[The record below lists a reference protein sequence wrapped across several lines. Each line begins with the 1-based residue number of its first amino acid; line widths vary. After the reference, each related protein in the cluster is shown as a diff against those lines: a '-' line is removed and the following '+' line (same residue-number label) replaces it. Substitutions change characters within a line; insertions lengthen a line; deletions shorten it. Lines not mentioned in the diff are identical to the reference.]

1 MPRRRV
7 RRGRRVTGRQFL
19 REHAENPAAPV
30 VVVSHAHFS
39 RILAARA
46 LGLAAGDGRLFASA
60 TASVAVV
67 RDYHG
72 ERCIGLWDASADLV
86 TDVIARARQR
96 TPPVP

>member
-1 MPRRRV
+1 MV
-7 RRGRRVTGRQFL
+7 F
-19 REHAENPAAPV
+19 
-30 VVVSHAHFS
+30 SHALFS

-46 LGLAAGDGRLFASA
+46 LGLAARGGHLFASA

-86 TDVIARARQR
+86 TDLIARAQLNAPP
-96 TPPVP
+96 TP